1 MNNFIRKYCRTL
13 MRIIY
18 FGLICLAHI
27 ELVGHDRKNT
37 FWSILSRLVYND
49 EW

>member
-27 ELVGHDRKNT
+27 ELVGHDSDSIRK
-37 FWSILSRLVYND
+37 ILFGQFYQD
-49 EW
+49 